1 MHLEQLALLAS
12 IVATAK
18 CVLAASVINKRSS
31 DTYAANCN
39 AAPPANS
46 GYKPPE
52 FPSMKSVLQK
62 AFIDATS
69 LASMAFDISQNI
81 GEVQAN
87 NAYGR
92 PRRRR

>member
-1 MHLEQLALLAS
+1 MHLEQIAVLAS
-12 IVATAK
+12 IAATAK

-31 DTYAANCN
+31 DTYAVNCN

-52 FPSMKSVLQK
+52 FPSMKSVLQA

-69 LASMAFDISQNI
+69 LASSAFDITQNI

-87 NAYGR
+87 NAYG
-92 PRRRR
+92 